1 MVFMINFFVLILM
14 SIFLVACDNTSLDV
28 DLDNY
33 YSSSHEELYISS
45 SSGDTLEYVAPP
57 KLSGREYN
65 PDFNAII
72 NRLAPPLYS
81 DGKWVMARFETI
93 KTEMGEYE
101 VPKYDNFFEFFV
113 SKDDMATWEK
123 SAFSLSGHFD
133 NIKSAFVW
141 NNRFYYVY
149 RDVFNEERIFFFSSE
164 DGFSWDSI
172 PVVGLPAEH
181 KESIVQE
188 ADFHVANNKVF
199 ATGVGHCYMTS
210 DLETWQE
217 MKLRDGGPACGNN
230 VAWGEPGYRM
240 SGSNGVIFYSDD
252 GVVWDSTSTN
262 GTLNG
267 YKIAYGNGVYVRGTY
282 NGSDA
287 LQWSRDGIEWN
298 PVKYVN
304 SNYSSI
310 FYEGVVF
317 EGGIF
322 LAYGGGMMSGSRSFL
337 LVSANG
343 QDWVEQDKV
352 AYRDILRIVYGNG
365 RYVATIYGENFFALF
380 QKEP

>member
-1 MVFMINFFVLILM
+1 MVFMMNFFVLILM

-33 YSSSHEELYISS
+33 YSSSHEDFYISS

-101 VPKYDNFFEFFV
+101 VPKYDRYYVFFV
-113 SKDDMATWEK
+113 SRDDMATWEITDTIRCNRD
-123 SAFSLSGHFD
+123 D
-133 NIKSAFVW
+133 NIKSAFTW
-141 NNRFYYVY
+141 NGRFYYLFHV
-149 RDVFNEERIFFFSSE
+149 DEDTTFFFSSE
-164 DGFSWDSI
+164 DGAHWDSV
-172 PVVGLPAEH
+172 PVSGLPAEF
-181 KESIVQE
+181 KKDAEWQK
-188 ADFHVANNKVF
+188 AGFHVTNNKVF
-199 ATGVGHCYMTS
+199 ATSRVPCYVTS

-267 YKIAYGNGVYVRGTY
+267 YSIAYGNGVYVRGTY
-282 NGSDA
+282 NGRDA

-365 RYVATIYGENFFALF
+365 RYVATIYGENYFALF